1 MEKTR
6 VISVRLPESLIKR
19 LDEIAEGHYYW
30 KRNAIIE
37 KSLQAVA
44 YAADY
49 PTFQRILQWWRPSTQ
64 PMELIF
70 REKPAQDPDHEL

>member
-6 VISVRLPESLIKR
+6 VISVRLPESLIKD
-19 LDEIAEGHYYW
+19 LDKLAEGHYYW

-37 KSLQAVA
+37 KSLQAVV

-49 PTFQRILQWWRPSTQ
+49 ANFQRILQWWRPSQ
-64 PMELIF
+64 IPMELTF
-70 REKPAQDPDHEL
+70 HEKPVQDPDHEL

>member
-6 VISVRLPESLIKR
+6 VISVRLPESLIQR

-44 YAADY
+44 YATDY
-49 PTFQRILQWWRPSTQ
+49 PDFQRILEWWRPSGKSMVLT
-64 PMELIF
+64 F
-70 REKPAQDPDHEL
+70 HEKCDVDPADEK